1 MTSIECVAFMLVK
14 GETILAEKRKP
25 TKKVVPGAV
34 ALPEGHMEYR
44 ESPEDALHREL
55 YEELG
60 IATQNIKYVCTLLH
74 IAQECRK
81 LHYFVIKS
89 WRGDIQNHEAEA
101 LLWIPVDALEDFDLD
116 VDRVAICEF
125 LRVYGL

>member
-1 MTSIECVAFMLVK
+1 MTPIECVAFMLVK

-34 ALPEGHMEYR
+34 SLPGGHVEYG

-60 IATQNIKYVCTLLH
+60 IATQSIKYVCTLLH
-74 IAQECRK
+74 RAEECRK
-81 LHYFVIKS
+81 LHYFVIES
-89 WRGDIQNHEAEA
+89 WHGDIQNHEAEA
-101 LLWIPVDALEDFDLD
+101 LLWVPIDALETFDLD
-116 VDRVAICEF
+116 VDRVAVHEF
-125 LRVYGL
+125 VRVYGL